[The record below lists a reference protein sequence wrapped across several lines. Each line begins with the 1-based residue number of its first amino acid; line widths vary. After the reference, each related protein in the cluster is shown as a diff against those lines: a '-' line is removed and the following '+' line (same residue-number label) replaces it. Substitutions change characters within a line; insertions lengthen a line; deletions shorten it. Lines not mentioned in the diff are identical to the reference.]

1 MVRFCNLLVTSI
13 FILIAASWLPRLAVG
28 DVVTSPSEAAWESS
42 ISDRQLVDFEGFS
55 GPVAANYFNI
65 GVTFADHNGGVP
77 KFWNDFVY
85 QGVQSML
92 TRDNGSDGGGGFS
105 TIFSSP
111 QMGVAFW
118 GGDVQ
123 FSGSTVRFF
132 DSGNL
137 LLGTF
142 DLYES
147 GIGHGAS
154 AYGFNGFVSD
164 TANIARMDVAIAITD
179 AVNFDKLQFGV
190 TPIPEPSSAF
200 IASLGLLY
208 CGVRRMTRHA

>member
-1 MVRFCNLLVTSI
+1 MVHFYNPLAAA
-13 FILIAASWLPRLAVG
+13 ILILNAAIWSPTLAVG
-28 DVVTSPSEAAWESS
+28 DIVTSPSEAAWESS
-42 ISDRQLVDFEGFS
+42 ISDRQLVDFEGFG

-65 GVTFADHNGGVP
+65 GVTFADQNGGVP
-77 KFWNDFVY
+77 KFWSDFVY
-85 QGVQSML
+85 EGAQSMF

-118 GGDVQ
+118 SGDVQ
-123 FSGSTVRFF
+123 FSGSTVTFY
-132 DSGNL
+132 DSGDL

-142 DLYES
+142 DLFDS
-147 GIGHGAS
+147 GTGHGAS

-164 TANIARMDVAIAITD
+164 AADIARMDVAIAIND

-190 TPIPEPSSAF
+190 NPVPEPSGAF
-200 IASLGLLY
+200 IASLALLC
-208 CGVRRMTRHA
+208 CGVRRSSRQR